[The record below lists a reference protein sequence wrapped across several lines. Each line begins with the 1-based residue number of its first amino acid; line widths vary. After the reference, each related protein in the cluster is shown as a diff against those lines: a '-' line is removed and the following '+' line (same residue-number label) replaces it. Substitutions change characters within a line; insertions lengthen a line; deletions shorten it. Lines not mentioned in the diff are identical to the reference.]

1 MMKKYLTIRTV
12 PAALLLVCILAFGLL
27 IPWLG
32 FYFDDWPV
40 ITLARLQ
47 PVSAFW
53 KFYSFDRPFSA
64 WTFILTIPLLGTRP
78 LVWHI
83 FTLII
88 RWIAVILMWWT
99 LKGIWPRQS
108 RAVTWMAIL
117 FAIYPVFD
125 QQPIAVAYN
134 QHWMI
139 YALFFLSMGL
149 MVQANRRPKWF
160 IPLTGMSLLTAAIH
174 MASMEYFI
182 GLELLRPYV
191 LWIILQEKI
200 PNNRQRISAA
210 LKQWLPYLLIL
221 IVYVVYRLFFFKL
234 GGSDPNNPALLYNLV
249 SQPISAS
256 IHLIQIAFQ
265 DFINLIASS
274 WYRTVD
280 PVSFDL
286 TDRSVLFS
294 LAISLIAGVLT
305 VIYLLRLREEEN
317 SQSDQ
322 PSKWVR
328 EAFFLGILAILL
340 GPLPVWLTG
349 RQATTSTIYG
359 GRFALAAMFGASI
372 FLIALLEWFTPHRA
386 RQAILLGLLVGL
398 AVGFHLRNATVYYK
412 AWLSQTQFYWQLHW
426 RAPQIEPGTAILS
439 DNELFPY
446 MGRASTAL
454 VLNLLY
460 PSQDSS
466 TNLPYWFF
474 ELYHDIGAAQTPKL
488 ERGKT
493 LTGEFRSFNFTG
505 NSLDSLAI
513 FYKPGAG
520 RCLWV
525 LSPEDVDNPDLSD
538 ITRSALPATNL
549 SRILEEPVSPD
560 YPPVSIFGAE
570 PEHTW
575 CYYFERAD
583 LARQYGQWQQV
594 VQLGKQAKQHG
605 YSPENQQEWIP
616 FIEAYAHTAQWETA
630 FRKTEDIYNSNPDL
644 APRLCNL
651 WQRIQNDVPPPSG
664 QAGLE
669 PLFNEMNCS
678 QQP

>member
-1 MMKKYLTIRTV
+1 MMKKYLSIRTV
-12 PAALLLVCILAFGLL
+12 PAALLLVCVLSFGLL

-53 KFYSFDRPFSA
+53 KFYSFDRPLSA

-78 LVWHI
+78 IVWHI

-88 RWIAVILMWWT
+88 RWLAVVLMWWT

-108 RAVTWMAIL
+108 RAVTWMAFL

-134 QHWMI
+134 QHWI
-139 YALFFLSMGL
+139 VYALFFLSMGL

-160 IPLTGMSLLTAAIH
+160 FPLTGLSLLTAAIH

-191 LWIILQEKI
+191 LWILLQEKI
-200 PNNRQRISAA
+200 PNNRQRLSAA
-210 LKQWLPYLLIL
+210 LKQWLPYLFIL
-221 IVYVVYRLFFFKL
+221 FAYVVYRLFFLKL
-234 GGSDPNNPALLYNLV
+234 GGADPNNPELLYNLA

-256 IHLIQIAFQ
+256 VHLVQIAFQ
-265 DFINLIASS
+265 DFINLIASA

-280 PVSFDL
+280 PVNFDL

-294 LAISLIAGVLT
+294 LAISLVSGLLT
-305 VIYLLRLREEEN
+305 LLYLLRLPDEAN
-317 SQSDQ
+317 GQSER
-322 PSKWVR
+322 PSNWVR
-328 EAFFLGILAILL
+328 EAALLGILAILL
-340 GPLPVWLTG
+340 GPLPVWLTD

-359 GRFALAAMFGASI
+359 GRFALASMFGASML
-372 FLIALLEWFTPHRA
+372 LIALLEWFSPRRA
-386 RQAILLGLLVGL
+386 RQAIVLGLLVGV

-426 RAPQIEPGTAILS
+426 RAPQIEPSTAILS

-460 PSQDSS
+460 PPQADPPA
-466 TNLPYWFF
+466 LPYWFF
-474 ELYHDIGAAQTPKL
+474 ELYHDIGTPQAAKL
-488 ERGKT
+488 ERGKE

-505 NSLDSLAI
+505 YSLNSLAI

-525 LSPEDVDNPDLSD
+525 LSPDDVDNPDLSD
-538 ITRSALPATNL
+538 ITRSVLPATNL
-549 SRILEEPVSPD
+549 SRILENPEAD
-560 YPPVSIFGAE
+560 GYPPTTIFGAE

-583 LARQYGQWQQV
+583 LARQYGQWEQV
-594 VQLGKQAKQHG
+594 VQLGKQAKQKG
-605 YSPENQQEWIP
+605 YSPEDPQEWIP
-616 FIEAYAHTAQWETA
+616 FIEAYAHTGQWDTA
-630 FRKTEDIYNSNPDL
+630 LKKTEEISTNNQEL
-644 APRLCNL
+644 TPRLCNL
-651 WQRIQNDVPPPSG
+651 WHRIQNNVTHPGD
-664 QAGLE
+664 QANLE
-669 PLFNEMNCS
+669 QLFTQLNCS
-678 QQP
+678 EQP